1 MKISALSALI
11 LVFAAAPLLA
21 QDNSGPTIT
30 IDTPSINTGTNVIL
44 TGTAKD
50 TGSGTG
56 TGAATGGVQAVFY
69 QLEGSSKWRK
79 AQLTA
84 KGSSDT
90 IWVVNA
96 RIKGAAGKRYY
107 FRAVD
112 TSGNESD
119 VVGRRFRRG
128 S

>member
-1 MKISALSALI
+1 MKIPALSAL
-11 LVFAAAPLLA
+11 LLAAVAAPLLA
-21 QDNSGPTIT
+21 QDTSNPTIVV
-30 IDTPSINTGTNVIL
+30 DTPSINSSTNVIL
-44 TGTAKD
+44 TGTATD

-56 TGAATGGVQAVFY
+56 TTASKAGVQAVYY
-69 QLEGSSKWRK
+69 QVEGSSKWKK

-84 KGSSDT
+84 KGSTDT
-90 IWVVNA
+90 IWVVNVK
-96 RIKGAAGKRYY
+96 IKGAAGKRYY